1 MPGPFAG
8 ITVVEFGQFVVVP
21 FCSQLLADSGAR
33 VIKVEPL
40 RGDSYRAGPGPLAP
54 GFTRQFL
61 IKNRGKESISLD
73 LGHPDAAPVIED
85 LIKLADVVLVN
96 LSPSA
101 VKRRGLDSE
110 RVAGANPQAIY
121 GAVTAFG
128 QVGPEAPLPGMDVV
142 VQARSGL
149 MSSLAAENDGVPHH
163 SEVQVADYSSSL
175 LLYGGIAAALY
186 ARTTTGKGQRVDVS
200 LLGGAL
206 ALQNNSLGHHV
217 AEDAWREEFV
227 NDTLPA
233 MRRAGATRAEIESER
248 LSHRADP
255 PIHTAHYRAF
265 ATKDGH
271 LAVGAGSPN
280 TRGRLA
286 KIVGIDEALALSDPA
301 VFGAKVKDA
310 LLARTNDEWVELLRG
325 ADIPVAP
332 VRHIE
337 EMFFDEHAI
346 AEGLIAEYDHPVVG
360 KYRGF
365 GVPIRMSETPLGGS
379 PPAPSF
385 AAHTASVLSELGY
398 TEVHINALAESGA
411 VHVGG
416 DSESSPS
423 PSTTIEE

>member
-1 MPGPFAG
+1 MTGPFAG

-21 FCSQLLADSGAR
+21 FCSQLLADAGAR

-40 RGDSYRAGPGPLAP
+40 RGDSYRVGPGQLAP

-73 LGHPDAAPVIED
+73 LGHPDSGSVIDD
-85 LIKLADVVLVN
+85 LIKFADVVLVN
-96 LSPSA
+96 LSPAA
-101 VKRRGLDSE
+101 VKRRGLDYE
-110 RVAGANPQAIY
+110 RVASINPLAIY

-163 SEVQVADYSSSL
+163 SEVQVADYSAAL
-175 LLYGGIAAALY
+175 LLFGGISAALY
-186 ARTTTGKGQRVDVS
+186 SREKTGTGQSVDVS

-206 ALQNNSLGHHV
+206 TVQNNSLSHISG
-217 AEDAWREEFV
+217 ADEWREEFV
-227 NDTLPA
+227 RDTLPA
-233 MRRAGATRAEIESER
+233 MKRAGATRAEIEHER

-255 PIHTAHYRAF
+255 PNHVAHYRAF

-280 TRGRLA
+280 TRARLA
-286 KIVGIDEALALSDPA
+286 QIVGVDEELALSQPA
-301 VFGAKVKDA
+301 EFGAKVTTA
-310 LLARTNDEWVELLRG
+310 LLERTNEEWTEVLRD

-337 EMFFDEHAI
+337 EMLFDDHAI

-360 KYRGF
+360 KFRGI

-385 AAHTASVLSELGY
+385 AAHTASVLADLGY
-398 TEVHINALAESGA
+398 TDTQINALAESGA
-411 VHVGG
+411 VLVG
-416 DSESSPS
+416 ENAEP
-423 PSTTIEE
+423 PATIEEQK

>member
-1 MPGPFAG
+1 MAGPFEG

-40 RGDSYRAGPGPLAP
+40 RGDPYRSGVGQLAP

-61 IKNRGKESISLD
+61 IKNRGKESVSLD
-73 LGHPDAAPVIED
+73 LGHPDSASIIDE

-96 LSPSA
+96 LSPAA
-101 VKRRGLDSE
+101 VTRRGLDYE
-110 RVAGANPQAIY
+110 RVAAVNPRAVY

-149 MSSLAAENDGVPHH
+149 MSSLGAENDGTPHH
-163 SEVQVADYSSSL
+163 SEVQAADYSSAM

-186 ARTTTGKGQRVDVS
+186 ARTKTGRGQRVDVA

-206 ALQNNSLGHHV
+206 ALQNNSLAYHV
-217 AEDAWREEFV
+217 GQDAWREEFV
-227 NDTLPA
+227 RETLPA
-233 MRRAGATRAEIESER
+233 MRRAGATRAEVEAER
-248 LSHRADP
+248 VSHRADP
-255 PIHTAHYRAF
+255 PGHTAHYRAF
-265 ATKDGH
+265 ATKDGF

-280 TRGRLA
+280 TRDRLA
-286 KIVGIDEALALSDPA
+286 GLVGVDPVVAVDDPSTFGAMLKEALLR
-301 VFGAKVKDA
+301 
-310 LLARTNDEWVELLRG
+310 RTNDEWVDELR
-325 ADIPVAP
+325 AAEIPVAP
-332 VRHIE
+332 VKHVE

-360 KYRGF
+360 AFRGI
-365 GVPIRMSETPLGGS
+365 GVPIRMSDTPMGGS

-385 AAHTASVLSELGY
+385 GEHTATVLAEIGY
-398 TEVHINALAESGA
+398 TSEQITALAESGA
-411 VHVGG
+411 VRVAEDG
-416 DSESSPS
+416 ESS
-423 PSTTIEE
+423 TARNER